1 MPRSRRHAPVG
12 YALHVVNRAT
22 DNRQLFF
29 EVTDYQ
35 RFIDLLIEARQ
46 HYRVRI
52 HAYCVMPNHFHIIIV
67 ATEEGAV
74 SACVQR
80 LTSRHSCQV
89 RKDTATQGRGHVYQG
104 RFWSEAILS
113 DRDFLRVQRYIEA
126 NPLKAKLVRRA
137 EDWQW
142 SSLWER
148 ETGRRSLLDPS
159 PVALPADWV
168 EIVNT
173 PIVVSAS
180 A

>member
-12 YALHVVNRAT
+12 YPLHVVNRAV

-35 RFIDLLIEARQ
+35 RFIDLVIEARQ
-46 HYRVRI
+46 HHPVRI
-52 HAYCVMPNHFHIIIV
+52 HAYCVMPNHFHFIMV
-67 ATEEGAV
+67 AIDTGAV
-74 SACVQR
+74 SACIQR
-80 LTSRHSCQV
+80 LTGRHSCQV

-126 NPLKAKLVRRA
+126 NPLKAKLVGRA
-137 EDWQW
+137 ERWQW

-148 ETGRRSLLDPS
+148 DTRGRALLDPS

-168 EIVNT
+168 AIVNT
-173 PIVVSAS
+173 PIIVSA
-180 A
+180 